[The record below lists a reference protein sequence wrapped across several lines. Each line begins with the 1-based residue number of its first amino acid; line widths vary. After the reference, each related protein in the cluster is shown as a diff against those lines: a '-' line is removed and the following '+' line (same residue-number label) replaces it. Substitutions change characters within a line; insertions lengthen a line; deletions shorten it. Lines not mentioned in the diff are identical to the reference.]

1 MVALCTLAIDAPGCL
16 WVIASDA
23 INQNTIAKLVHIAD
37 DEKLA
42 QVDITPT
49 ARWAPAENRSSFI
62 HDQPYPSLTFGTVD
76 LVDDQFLMMVSC
88 TA

>member
-1 MVALCTLAIDAPGCL
+1 MAALRALAIDFPGCL
-16 WVIASDA
+16 WINACYS

-37 DEKLA
+37 DEKLV

-62 HDQPYPSLTFGTVD
+62 HDQPYPSFTFGTVD
-76 LVDDQFLMMVSC
+76 LVDDQFLIMVSC
-88 TA
+88 TS

>member
-1 MVALCTLAIDAPGCL
+1 VAALCALAIDVPGCL
-16 WVIASDA
+16 RVDA
-23 INQNTIAKLVHIAD
+23 CDTINQKTIAKLVNIAD
-37 DEKLA
+37 DEKLV

-62 HDQPYPSLTFGTVD
+62 HDQPYPSFTFGTVD

-88 TA
+88 TS